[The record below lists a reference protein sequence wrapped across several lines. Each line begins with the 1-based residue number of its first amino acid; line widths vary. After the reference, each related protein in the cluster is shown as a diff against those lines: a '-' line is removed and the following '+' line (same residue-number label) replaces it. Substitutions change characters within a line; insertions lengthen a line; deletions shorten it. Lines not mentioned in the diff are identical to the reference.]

1 MRISCPRM
9 FCQQWLL
16 VLSRP
21 SETKQ
26 HQIKM
31 SPVRTCPADVASDL
45 PNTVTV
51 QRWRFALIHPRQ
63 HCSGGIDA

>member
-1 MRISCPRM
+1 MS
-9 FCQQWLL
+9 QK
-16 VLSRP
+16 VLPPVVVDSLGGP

-26 HQIKM
+26 HYIKS
-31 SPVRTCPADVASDL
+31 SPVRTCPKDVASDL

-63 HCSGGIDA
+63 HCSGGIDAQ